1 MNKVAIY
8 VRVSTTMQ
16 AEEGYSIDEQIDKLT
31 SYCKIKDWTVYDIYK
46 DGGFSGGNIERPAM
60 DRLISDAKRKMFDTV
75 LVYKLDRLSRSQKD
89 TLYLIE
95 EVFGKNDI
103 SFLSLNESFD
113 TSTPFGKAMIGIL
126 SVFAQLEREQIKE
139 RMLLGKIGRAKTG
152 KAMMFSKVSFG
163 YTYDKVKD
171 ELVVNPAEAILVR
184 KIFDEYLSGRSL
196 TKLRDYLNEN
206 KIYRGD
212 RPWNYQ
218 GLRRILDNPVYI
230 GMVRYRGEVYPG
242 RHQAIIDVDDFNKTQ
257 EEIKKRQIEAIEFS
271 NNPRPFRAKYMLSG
285 IAKCGYCGTP
295 LQILLG
301 KIRKDGTRTLR
312 YQCINRFP
320 RNTKGITIYN
330 DGKKCNSGFY
340 EKSDIEEF
348 LIAKIRG
355 LQLNHS
361 KLDNM
366 FDKHPKID
374 IENIEKQITS
384 LDHKLKRLNNLY
396 LNDMIEL
403 DDLKKQTQSLRQ
415 QKTMLENELLNNPAI
430 AQEKNKKHFK
440 EVLGTKDIT
449 KLDYETQKS
458 IVNNLVNKVFV
469 KAGYIKIEWK
479 IPLKLGEF

>member
-60 DRLISDAKRKMFDTV
+60 ERLISDAKRKRFDTV

-89 TLYLIE
+89 TLFLIE
-95 EVFGKNDI
+95 EIFGKNEI

-152 KAMMFSKVSFG
+152 KSMMFSKVSFG

-171 ELVVNPAEAILVR
+171 DLVINQAEAMVVR
-184 KIFDEYLSGRSL
+184 KIFDEYLGGRSL
-196 TKLRDYLNEN
+196 TKLRDYLNN
-206 KIYRGD
+206 HHIYRGD
-212 RPWNYQ
+212 KPWNYQ
-218 GLRRILDNPVYI
+218 GLRRILSNPVYI
-230 GMVRYRGEVYPG
+230 GMIRYRGEIYPG
-242 RHQAIIDVDDFNKTQ
+242 NHKSIIDTDDYNKTQ
-257 EEIKKRQIEAIEFS
+257 EEIKKRQIEALEFS

-301 KIRKDGTRTLR
+301 TKRKDGTRNIR

-320 RNTKGITIYN
+320 RQTKGITIYN

-340 EKSDIEEF
+340 EKADIEEF
-348 LIAKIRG
+348 VIGVIRG
-355 LQLNHS
+355 LQLNSH
-361 KLDNM
+361 KLDDM
-366 FDKHPKID
+366 FDKQPAID
-374 IENIEKQITS
+374 VEGIEKQITS
-384 LDHKLKRLNNLY
+384 LDIKLKRLNDLY

-403 DDLKKQTQSLRQ
+403 DDLKKQTQSLRK
-415 QKTMLENELLNNPAI
+415 QKTMLEDELLNNPTVM
-430 AQEKNKKHFK
+430 QEKNKKHFQ
-440 EVLGTKDIT
+440 EMLGTKDIT
-449 KLDYETQKS
+449 TLDYETQKN

-479 IPLKLGEF
+479 ILFKKA

>member
-60 DRLISDAKRKMFDTV
+60 ERLISDANRKRFDTV

-95 EVFGKNDI
+95 EIFGKNDI

-139 RMLLGKIGRAKTG
+139 RMLLGKIGRAKSG
-152 KAMMFSKVSFG
+152 KSMMVSKVSFG
-163 YTYDKVKD
+163 YTYDKLKG
-171 ELVVNPAEAILVR
+171 ELIVNQAEALVVR
-184 KIFDEYLSGRSL
+184 KIFDEYLGGRSL
-196 TKLRDYLNEN
+196 IKLRDYLNSN
-206 KIYRGD
+206 GIYRGD
-212 RPWNYQ
+212 KYWNYR
-218 GLRRILDNPVYI
+218 GLLLILSNPVYI
-230 GMVRYRGEVYPG
+230 GMIRYRGEIYPG
-242 RHQAIIDVDDFNKTQ
+242 NHQPIIDTEVFNKTQ
-257 EEIKKRQIEAIEFS
+257 EEIKKRQIEALEFS

-285 IAKCGYCGTP
+285 LAKCGYCGTP
-295 LQILLG
+295 LKIILG
-301 KIRKDGTRTLR
+301 YKRKDGSRSMR

-330 DGKKCNSGFY
+330 DNKKCDSGFY
-340 EKSDIEEF
+340 EKADIEEF
-348 LIAKIRG
+348 VIAQIRG
-355 LQLNHS
+355 LQLNS
-361 KLDNM
+361 YKLDNM
-366 FDKHPKID
+366 FDKQPIID
-374 IENIEKQITS
+374 VEGIEKQITS
-384 LDHKLKRLNNLY
+384 LDNKLKRLNDLY

-403 DDLKKQTQSLRQ
+403 DDLKKQTQSLRK
-415 QKTMLENELLNNPAI
+415 QKTMLEDELINNPAI
-430 AQEKNKKHFK
+430 MQDKNKNHFK
-440 EVLGTKDIT
+440 EILGTKDIT
-449 KLDYETQKS
+449 TLDYETQKS

-469 KAGYIKIEWK
+469 KAGHIKVEWK
-479 IPLKLGEF
+479 IPFKKV